1 MSVELNCGLKMPNI
15 AFGFWQSPAAEC
27 AQALEAAI
35 DAGYRCLDGASV
47 YGNEAD
53 IGEALAKVLQSG
65 KVKREELF
73 IVSKLWADD
82 WHQVEAACD
91 KTLKDMQLDY
101 LDLYLVHMPVGID
114 KPAGLDS
121 LGRQQRSKVPTH
133 VMWKEMEGLVKK
145 GKTKAIGVSN
155 WSYLLLA
162 DCLNYCEIPPAVNQL
177 EIHPTYNN
185 EQVAQWC
192 LTEGIVVMG
201 YSTLGAGKPDMSL
214 PAVEEA
220 AKRLNVTPAQILMK
234 WSLQK
239 GYVPLTKSVNKER
252 IVQNLQLDFELSKE
266 EMEAL
271 NNVDGGVP
279 MKVCDH
285 SKQFGLPLYW

>member
-145 GKTKAIGVSN
+145 VLVVGR
-155 WSYLLLA
+155 LLKLLRDPSCREVVGSPPHLQQLA
-162 DCLNYCEIPPAVNQL
+162 DCP
-177 EIHPTYNN
+177 
-185 EQVAQWC
+185 
-192 LTEGIVVMG
+192 M
-201 YSTLGAGKPDMSL
+201 
-214 PAVEEA
+214 
-220 AKRLNVTPAQILMK
+220 
-234 WSLQK
+234 
-239 GYVPLTKSVNKER
+239 VP
-252 IVQNLQLDFELSKE
+252 
-266 EMEAL
+266 
-271 NNVDGGVP
+271 
-279 MKVCDH
+279 H
-285 SKQFGLPLYW
+285 